1 MIDLS
6 EFQEVAWVQAKPILV
21 PGMDHIDCYCELGL
35 RNGEKYEFGVYW
47 DAGCNELKEAMPAH
61 AWHNA
66 DDFLFVKD
74 DKYLEPEVQAVRE
87 ILVSRMK
94 QIILTYRLTGIRPGQ
109 AVTNDVTTIGRSSP
123 RHACSIAEYSK

>member
-6 EFQEVAWVQAKPILV
+6 EFQGVAWVQAEPILV
-21 PGMDHIDCYCELGL
+21 PDMGHTDCYCALGL
-35 RNGEKYEFGVYW
+35 HNGEEYEFCVYW

-66 DDFLFVKD
+66 DNFTLMED
-74 DKYLEPEVQAVRE
+74 DKHLKPEVQAMRE

-94 QIILTYRLTGIRPGQ
+94 QIILTYRLTGIRP
-109 AVTNDVTTIGRSSP
+109 
-123 RHACSIAEYSK
+123 